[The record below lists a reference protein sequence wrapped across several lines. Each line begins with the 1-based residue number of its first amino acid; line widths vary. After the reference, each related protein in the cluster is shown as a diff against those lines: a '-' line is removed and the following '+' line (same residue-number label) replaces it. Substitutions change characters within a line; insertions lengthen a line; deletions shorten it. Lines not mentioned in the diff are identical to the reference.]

1 MVQVSVIP
9 GAMGLSKEQLLDVYY
24 KMVLARTVGE
34 RERMLNRMGKGPFA
48 VTGEGHEGA
57 QVGTAYALTPGKD
70 WALPYYRD
78 IGVALTLGMTA
89 RDLLLA
95 HLSRAEAI
103 ESGGRNMPS
112 HFSSREARIVSG
124 SAPVATQVPHAVGVA
139 FAAKLRGLDEVAI
152 TYVGDGGTSVG
163 DVHEAM
169 NFAGIHKV
177 PVIFVCENNQYAI
190 SVKWEKQA
198 AVPDVAVR
206 AAGYGFPG
214 VTVDGND
221 VLAVYQAAKEAV
233 DRARRG
239 EGATFIEAKTYR
251 LVPHTSDDDDRRY
264 RTEEEVAEW
273 KKKDPLLRFAAW
285 LQEHGVAD
293 KKAIEELQAKVM
305 EEVDEATEYA
315 EKAPLPEPETAL
327 RHVYVEEQ
335 GTGNK
340 GHD

>member
-1 MVQVSVIP
+1 MVSVKEVP
-9 GAMGLSKEQLLDVYY
+9 GAMGLGKEQLLELYY
-24 KMVLARTVGE
+24 KMFLARTVGQ

-48 VTGEGHEGA
+48 VTGEGHEAA

-78 IGVALTLGMTA
+78 IGVALTLGMTP

-95 HLSRAEAI
+95 QLSRAEAI

-112 HFSSREARIVSG
+112 HFSDPKLRIVSG
-124 SAPVATQVPHAVGVA
+124 SAPVATQFPHAVGVA
-139 FAAKLRGLDEVAI
+139 LAAKLRGLDEVAM

-163 DVHEAM
+163 DVHEAF
-169 NFAGIHKV
+169 NFAGVHKC

-190 SVKWEKQA
+190 SVKWSEQA

-221 VLAVYQAAKEAV
+221 VLAVYAAAKEAV
-233 DRARRG
+233 ERARRG
-239 EGATFIEAKTYR
+239 DGATFIEAKTYR

-264 RTEEEVAEW
+264 RTAEEVAEW
-273 KKKDPLLRFAAW
+273 TKKDPLIRYKAW
-285 LQEHGVAD
+285 LEEQGVASG
-293 KKAIEELQAKVM
+293 KEIEELQAKALA
-305 EEVDEATEYA
+305 EVDEATQYA
-315 EKAPLPEPETAL
+315 ENAPLPDPASAL
-327 RHVYVEEQ
+327 LHVYVE
-335 GTGNK
+335 
-340 GHD
+340 D